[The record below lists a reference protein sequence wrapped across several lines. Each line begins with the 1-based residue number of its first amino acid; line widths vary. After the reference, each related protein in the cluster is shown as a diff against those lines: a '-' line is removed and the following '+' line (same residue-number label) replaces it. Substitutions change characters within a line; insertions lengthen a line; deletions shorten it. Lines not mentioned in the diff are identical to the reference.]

1 MNSDIEIIVVDDDFD
16 DEYPTVV
23 LLREEFENVKVY
35 KKSDEAKDYI
45 LHNLTKK
52 FIVILDLNFPKG
64 ESTGSDILEKIRFI
78 TENIPIIIYTA
89 KPDGELWGTFK
100 NFIDEKVF
108 AFCDKAADLDEII
121 GKVRDAAKMI
131 QYQVASELEEWINI
145 HSEEEKEKPYM
156 ISKDG
161 TSHSLKQLLT
171 EIRKQTPLGK
181 EIEKDIVMLTIDLLA
196 RNKEKLRSR

>member
-1 MNSDIEIIVVDDDFD
+1 MNFNIEIIVVDDNFD
-16 DEYPTVV
+16 DDEPIVI
-23 LLREEFENVKVY
+23 LLKEEFENVKVY
-35 KKSDEAKDYI
+35 KRSDEAKDYI

-64 ESTGSDILEKIRFI
+64 ESNGRDVLKEIRWI

-89 KPDGELWGTFK
+89 KPDEQWVAFK
-100 NFIDEKVF
+100 NFIDKKVF

-121 GKVRDAAKMI
+121 EKVRNAAKMI

-145 HSEEEKEKPYM
+145 HHEEEKEKPYM

-161 TSHSLKQLLT
+161 KSHSLKQLLT